1 MRYDESE
8 AVSSKCKE
16 GGISTMS
23 KQELKQKG
31 FTIIEVVLVL
41 AIAALI
47 FLMVFIALPALQ
59 RNQRDTA
66 RKQEL
71 QKVVAGVTTW
81 QSNHRG
87 QSPKAA
93 DVAEFAKYLDAS
105 VVSGKIQLAT
115 TDVAIT
121 DTAVSADATTGATK
135 STIMLSTRN
144 GCNSDGSAFGAQANS
159 RQAAAV
165 VQMENGDAYF
175 CQAS

>member
-1 MRYDESE
+1 
-8 AVSSKCKE
+8 
-16 GGISTMS
+16 MS

-71 QKVVAGVTTW
+71 GKVISAVTTY
-81 QSNHRG
+81 QSNNKG
-87 QSPKAA
+87 KSPTDSAA
-93 DVAEFAKYLDAS
+93 DLTAFAKYVDGTVNGSAIDLTTTS
-105 VVSGKIQLAT
+105 VTINTSAT
-115 TDVAIT
+115 NG
-121 DTAVSADATTGATK
+121 TTGGATK
-135 STIMLSTRN
+135 DVIILAPGKSCADDNTFAAPKS
-144 GCNSDGSAFGAQANS
+144 S
-159 RQAAAV
+159 RQAAAIV
-165 VQMENGDAYF
+165 VMENADANY

>member
-1 MRYDESE
+1 
-8 AVSSKCKE
+8 
-16 GGISTMS
+16 MS

-71 QKVVAGVTTW
+71 GKVISAVATY

-87 QSPKAA
+87 ANPTTSAT
-93 DVAEFAKYLDAS
+93 DVADFAKYVDGT
-105 VVSGKIQLAT
+105 VSGSTIQLTTTTVTISGTAT
-115 TDVAIT
+115 NGTNG
-121 DTAVSADATTGATK
+121 GATK
-135 STIMLSTRN
+135 DMIILAPGHKCGTDNTFAAPTS
-144 GCNSDGSAFGAQANS
+144 S
-159 RQAAAV
+159 RQAAAIV
-165 VQMENGDAYF
+165 VMENGDADY

>member
-1 MRYDESE
+1 
-8 AVSSKCKE
+8 
-16 GGISTMS
+16 MS

-71 QKVVAGVTTW
+71 GKVISAITTY
-81 QSNHRG
+81 QSNNKG
-87 QSPKAA
+87 KSPTTS
-93 DVAEFAKYLDAS
+93 AEDIEAFAKYVDGKVNDGVIELTTTS
-105 VVSGKIQLAT
+105 VTIST
-115 TDVAIT
+115 
-121 DTAVSADATTGATK
+121 SAENGSNGGATK
-135 STIMLSTRN
+135 DMIILAPGKSCTDQNKFADPKS
-144 GCNSDGSAFGAQANS
+144 S
-159 RQAAAV
+159 RQAAAIV
-165 VQMENGDAYF
+165 VMENAEADY

>member
-1 MRYDESE
+1 
-8 AVSSKCKE
+8 
-16 GGISTMS
+16 MS

-71 QKVVAGVTTW
+71 GKVVSAVTTW

-87 QSPKAA
+87 ASPAA
-93 DVAEFAKYLDAS
+93 GDMEAFAKYVDGAFVAGVGGAAGRINLTTTSVTIVAS
-105 VVSGKIQLAT
+105 Q
-115 TDVAIT
+115 
-121 DTAVSADATTGATK
+121 TTGHSVATNDMIALAPG
-135 STIMLSTRN
+135 TGCNTDGAQFATPTSTRK
-144 GCNSDGSAFGAQANS
+144 
-159 RQAAAV
+159 AAAV
-165 VQMENGDAYF
+165 VQLENGDAF
-175 CQAS
+175 VCQDS

>member
-1 MRYDESE
+1 
-8 AVSSKCKE
+8 
-16 GGISTMS
+16 MS

-71 QKVVAGVTTW
+71 GKVISAITTY
-81 QSNHRG
+81 QSNNKG
-87 QSPKAA
+87 KSPTTS
-93 DVAEFAKYLDAS
+93 AEDLDAFAKYVDGTAKSGVIELTTTSVTISTDAENGS
-105 VVSGKIQLAT
+105 NG
-115 TDVAIT
+115 
-121 DTAVSADATTGATK
+121 GATK
-135 STIMLSTRN
+135 DMIILAPGKSCADNNTFAAPKS
-144 GCNSDGSAFGAQANS
+144 S
-159 RQAAAV
+159 RQAAAIV
-165 VQMENGDAYF
+165 VMENADANY